1 MRIRAKICGIT
12 RAEDAMAAA
21 HNGADA
27 IGFVF
32 HEPSPRHI
40 TVDSALAISRSLP
53 PFVARVGLFVNAE
66 AGFVERTLAVMQLD
80 LLQFH
85 GDETPEFS
93 AGFNRPY
100 IKAIAMRD
108 GVDLQQQARRYSTA
122 AGLLVDSYSADVNGG
137 SGKSFD
143 WSVLP
148 QDTGKPLIL
157 AGGLTVEN
165 VSEAMR
171 QVRPY
176 AVDVSSGV
184 ESSKGI
190 KDADKIAAFMKE
202 VNQFI

>member
-1 MRIRAKICGIT
+1 
-12 RAEDAMAAA
+12 MAAVL
-21 HNGADA
+21 NGADA

-32 HEPSPRHI
+32 HVSSPRHI

-66 AGFVERTLAVMQLD
+66 AGFVEQTLAVLPLD

-85 GDETPEFS
+85 GDETPEFC
-93 AGFNRPY
+93 AGFGRPY

-108 GVDLQQQARRYSTA
+108 GVDLHQQASRYSTA
-122 AGLLVDSYSADVNGG
+122 AGLLVDAHSTEVRGG

-148 QDTGKPLIL
+148 QDVGKPLIL

-165 VSEAMR
+165 VTEAI
-171 QVRPY
+171 QHVRPY

-202 VNQFI
+202 VNQFS